1 MLAFN
6 EIYLVRLI
14 PISQSIYVLA
24 SPSLCKFLYLELSSR
39 LFMAFL
45 MVSSVCSGSHNLFIF
60 LSVFMALIIIS
71 TIICPS
77 LSASPAFT
85 ISSTSLLL
93 IRLFNILY
101 CFFIPKSFFK
111 SNSNFSGKNGSLT
124 SLHFLFS
131 PTYPSTSLNLNKCP
145 KVQET
150 IYFSFSIYPSLLT
163 LTFNALAILRARL
176 GFSAIINFFIYLP
189 PYFYL
194 SKSLSSVFQK
204 LLEKLCFWF
213 SLTFL
218 SFSVFKYSLFFIP
231 SFNISIFQSSP

>member
-1 MLAFN
+1 
-6 EIYLVRLI
+6 
-14 PISQSIYVLA
+14 
-24 SPSLCKFLYLELSSR
+24 
-39 LFMAFL
+39 MAFL

-60 LSVFMALIIIS
+60 LLAFIVSIIIS

-93 IRLFNILY
+93 IRFFNILY
-101 CFFIPKSFFK
+101 CFFIPESFFN
-111 SNSNFSGKNGSLT
+111 SNSNFSGKNGNLT

-145 KVQET
+145 KAQET

-163 LTFNALAILRARL
+163 LISNALAILRARL
-176 GFSAIINFFIYLP
+176 GFSAIINFFIVSSFYI
-189 PYFYL
+189 YL
-194 SKSLSSVFQK
+194 SKSLSSVFRK

-213 SLTFL
+213 SFL
-218 SFSVFKYSLFFIP
+218 FFSFSVFKYSSFFIP

>member
-1 MLAFN
+1 
-6 EIYLVRLI
+6 
-14 PISQSIYVLA
+14 
-24 SPSLCKFLYLELSSR
+24 
-39 LFMAFL
+39 MAFL
-45 MVSSVCSGSHNLFIF
+45 IVTSVCSGSHNLFIF

-93 IRLFNILY
+93 IRFFSILY
-101 CFFIPKSFFK
+101 CFFIPKSFFN
-111 SNSNFSGKNGSLT
+111 SNSNSLGKNGSLT

-145 KVQET
+145 KAQET

-163 LTFNALAILRARL
+163 LISNALAILRARL
-176 GFSAIINFFIYLP
+176 GFSAIINFFIFSSFYI
-189 PYFYL
+189 YL
-194 SKSLSSVFQK
+194 SKSLSSVFRK

-213 SLTFL
+213 SFL
-218 SFSVFKYSLFFIP
+218 FFSFSVFKYSLFFIP